1 MRQKSKK
8 KGMDYNAD
16 IPFEKKA
23 APGFYDTSEEQAR
36 ASIAPVGQTLRRL
49 ENKRKPEEE
58 EAERARLEEE
68 EQTQVGED
76 GSERSGSQGVQT
88 RGQEDPRVAHKVD
101 HDHDHCNHDHVY
113 EESVQDSGYF

>member
-58 EAERARLEEE
+58 EAERAQAEED

-76 GSERSGSQGVQT
+76 GSERSGSQGVQP
-88 RGQEDPRVAHKVD
+88 RGQEDPRVAHKLDHDHHCD
-101 HDHDHCNHDHVY
+101 HDHDY
-113 EESVQDSGYF
+113 